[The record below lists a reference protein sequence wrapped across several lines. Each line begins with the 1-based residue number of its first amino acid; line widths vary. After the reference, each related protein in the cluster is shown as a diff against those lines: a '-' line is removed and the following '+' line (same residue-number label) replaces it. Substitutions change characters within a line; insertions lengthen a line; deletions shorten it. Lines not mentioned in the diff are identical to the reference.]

1 MAIPSFPHPR
11 ASRRK
16 ACFSVA
22 LSCLL
27 SLAACGGTT
36 QDATPAPTT
45 TITDPFSGAINKNGS
60 VTFNFTVTAPGTITV
75 TLTSLAPISTLAV
88 GMILGTWDGSVCT
101 AALSDDN
108 SKVNDQLVGTT
119 ATGGAFCVR
128 VYDVGN
134 LTDTEQIAITVA
146 HT

>member
-1 MAIPSFPHPR
+1 MAILPNPPPR
-11 ASRRK
+11 SSRRT
-16 ACFSVA
+16 AGVSLA
-22 LSCLL
+22 LCCLL
-27 SLAACGGTT
+27 GLAACGGTT

-45 TITDPFSGAINKNGS
+45 TITEPFSGAISKNGS
-60 VTFNFTVTAPGTITV
+60 VTFNFNVTVPGTITV
-75 TLTSLAPISTLAV
+75 TLTSLAPVSTLAV

-108 SKVNDQLVGTT
+108 TKVNDQVVGST